1 MTLTKPRLA
10 KNYPDNN
17 RDWLKIDWKAI
28 IIINGVKIWSSD
40 LDLSQERLKFFG
52 VCPLPCCY
60 FLLRHV
66 CFLYLGCLFYSKGS
80 WIYGSLCVLNH
91 FQKPCLGLLGLTW
104 SATLFIL
111 IFNVQC
117 IYIIS
122 FFLTHIH
129 NWHTPAIWP
138 IHWDTCYVVDLLF
151 CELKKQVASSLL
163 EDSNGYHDGQS
174 TNIKWALELLPP
186 FMS

>member
-17 RDWLKIDWKAI
+17 RDWLKIDCKAI
-28 IIINGVKIWSSD
+28 IIINGVKIWTSD
-40 LDLSQERLKFFG
+40 LDLSQERLKYFG

-66 CFLYLGCLFYSKGS
+66 CFLYLGCFFHLKGS

-91 FQKPCLGLLGLTW
+91 FQKPCLGLLGLTG

-111 IFNVQC
+111 FSMYSVSITSLSFSN
-117 IYIIS
+117 IYTTD
-122 FFLTHIH
+122 THLPFGPPIEI
-129 NWHTPAIWP
+129 PAMWWIC
-138 IHWDTCYVVDLLF
+138 TFV
-151 CELKKQVASSLL
+151 
-163 EDSNGYHDGQS
+163 N
-174 TNIKWALELLPP
+174 
-186 FMS
+186 